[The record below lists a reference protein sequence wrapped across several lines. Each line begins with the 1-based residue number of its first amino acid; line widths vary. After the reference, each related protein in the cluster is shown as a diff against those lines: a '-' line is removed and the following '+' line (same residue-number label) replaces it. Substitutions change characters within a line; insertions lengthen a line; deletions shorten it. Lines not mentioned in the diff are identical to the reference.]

1 MMIKRPID
9 PNPLFRMDDDP
20 VVAKSLTPLQR
31 QREKDGTPITT
42 GNPTSLHPPDTEL
55 YLEGLTK
62 STEEPI
68 EKSEPLDPDAVVKAF
83 MAYTEGE

>member
-1 MMIKRPID
+1 MIKRPID
-9 PNPLFRMDDDP
+9 PNPLFRMSDDP
-20 VVAKSLTPLQR
+20 VVAKSLSPLQR
-31 QREKDGTPITT
+31 QREKDGTHGLR

-68 EKSEPLDPDAVVKAF
+68 EKSEPLDPDVVVKAF